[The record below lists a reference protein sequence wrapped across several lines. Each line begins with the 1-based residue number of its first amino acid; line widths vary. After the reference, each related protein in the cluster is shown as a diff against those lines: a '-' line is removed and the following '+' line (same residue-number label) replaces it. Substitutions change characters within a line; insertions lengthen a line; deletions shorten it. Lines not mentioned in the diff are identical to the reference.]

1 MRRFIDPT
9 GAEWDVLAG
18 RESWGTVCA
27 LFVPVRRPGAAI
39 RQTVLPGNGTEAAE
53 LALDEM
59 NEYELN
65 ALLQR
70 STIKES

>member
-1 MRRFIDPT
+1 
-9 GAEWDVLAG
+9 
-18 RESWGTVCA
+18 
-27 LFVPVRRPGAAI
+27 
-39 RQTVLPGNGTEAAE
+39 LPGNGTEAAE